1 MSQNQKK
8 MLFFKTKVYNIKY
21 VIEEPAFQGIVEFE
35 RRCDILKGTDR
46 SDESAG
52 KKLTLTDKIYQD
64 IKDDISSKAFQ
75 PGEKLNIKELAR
87 KYQVSDTPV
96 KQALQRLAEEK
107 LVINTPNKGMS
118 VRALTPHELQDIFD
132 MRLMMDTFFI
142 KDIVTTLNY
151 NQALRQQLIDCLEA
165 QRKFIETDDS
175 NHKPDE
181 FFELDMDFHTLYLAA
196 SGNQKAVDVFRDLQ
210 PFTYASGTYVS
221 QPHYR
226 DCECVDEHQAIL
238 DAALASDLDALVAA
252 VTTHLNNS
260 SKALQLIF
268 KVNQM
273 VYPE

>member
-1 MSQNQKK
+1 M
-8 MLFFKTKVYNIKY
+8 
-21 VIEEPAFQGIVEFE
+21 
-35 RRCDILKGTDR
+35 KGTDH
-46 SDESAG
+46 SDELAG

-107 LVINTPNKGMS
+107 LVVNTPNKGMS

-132 MRLMMDTFFI
+132 MRQMMDTFFI

-165 QRKFIETDDS
+165 QRKFVETDDS

-238 DAALASDLDALVAA
+238 DAALASDLDALVTA

-260 SKALQLIF
+260 RKALQLIF

-273 VYPE
+273 VYHE